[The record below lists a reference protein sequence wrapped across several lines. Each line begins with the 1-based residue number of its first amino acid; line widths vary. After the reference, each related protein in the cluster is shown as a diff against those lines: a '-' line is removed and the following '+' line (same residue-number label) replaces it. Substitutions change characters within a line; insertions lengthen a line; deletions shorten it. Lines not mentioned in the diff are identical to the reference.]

1 MLGGVRDVAKDF
13 GAICGARAAWL
24 DLSSRGRVRVTGA
37 DRVRFLDG
45 MLSNHVAALAEGE
58 SQEALLLDRKG
69 HVLATLLV
77 LAREADVILDSAP
90 GTGPL
95 LAGTLARFVVADDVA
110 VEDLGREWS
119 ALSVEGPGAREA
131 LARVGV
137 EAPPAGRA
145 RPDRAHPDLLWWGA
159 GELTPDGVR
168 ALGPVAAVEAAASRL
183 ALPRI
188 PDAAA
193 EILRVEAGLPR
204 IGAEIGERT
213 LPPEARLEPAI
224 SYTKGCFVGQEIVA
238 RLRSRGGV
246 NRLLVR
252 LRAERPL
259 AVGARVRRDDVVVG
273 AVTSAVLSPASG
285 AVALAYVRTDATAPG
300 TALSVDGVRAEVCG

>member
-1 MLGGVRDVAKDF
+1 VRDVGTDF
-13 GAICGARAAWL
+13 EAICGAGAGWL
-24 DLSSRGRVRVTGA
+24 DLSARGRIRIGGA

-45 MLSNHVAALAEGE
+45 MLSSHVAALAPGA
-58 SQEALLLDRKG
+58 SHAGLLLDRKG

-77 LAREADVILDSAP
+77 LARESDVLLDTAP

-95 LAGTLARFVVADDVA
+95 VAGTLAKFVVADDVA
-110 VEDLGREWS
+110 VEDLGRAWS
-119 ALSVEGPGAREA
+119 ALSVEGPEARAA
-131 LARVGV
+131 LARIGV

-145 RPDRAHPDLLWWGA
+145 HPDRARPGLLWWGA

-168 ALGPVAAVEAAASRL
+168 ALGPVDAVAGAAAAL

-188 PDAAA
+188 AGAAA
-193 EILRVEAGLPR
+193 EILRVEAGVPR

-213 LPPEARLEPAI
+213 LPPEAGLEPAI

-252 LRAERPL
+252 LRSGRPL
-259 AVGARVRRDDVVVG
+259 SARARVLRGEVVVG
-273 AVTSAVLSPASG
+273 AVTSAVISPASG
-285 AVALAYVRTDATAPG
+285 PVALAYVRTDAAVPG
-300 TALSVDGVRAEVCG
+300 TELSVDGVTAVVSA